1 MEAIEIYNTLK
12 SKVTVDPPLAPLN
25 KGGWG
30 DRHVAPVYRNGINN

>member
-25 KGGWG
+25 KGVG
-30 DRHVAPVYRNGINN
+30 GIVM